1 MSIFYVAV
9 LHLFVLLSLKK
20 VVDTFLAEQIFAW
33 FSIFDQI
40 DAGNSLSSINDVLHA
55 AMALSVFPLK
65 K

>member
-1 MSIFYVAV
+1 MSTFDVAV

-20 VVDTFLAEQIFAW
+20 VVDTFLTEQIFAW

-40 DAGNSLSSINDVLHA
+40 YAGNSFSSINDVLHT